1 MSKYYNPRR
10 GASYNYGGSKWRLS
24 RSKIDMFL
32 ECPLCFYLDN
42 KLGIK
47 RPPGF
52 PFALNTAVDELL
64 KKEFDILRQRGESHE
79 LIERYGVDAK
89 PVQHN
94 SLDVWRNNF
103 EGVECYHKPT
113 GFKVSGAIDDLW
125 IDSTGQYIVVDYK
138 ATSKNEDII
147 ELNKDWQKGYKRQM
161 EVYQWLLRQNGYP
174 VSDIGYFVYCNGIT
188 DTERFDAKLEFKIT
202 LIAHKGD
209 DFWLEPTLEEIK
221 KVLDSEEFP
230 KADPECDYCAYRE
243 AVGEVL

>member
-1 MSKYYNPRR
+1 
-10 GASYNYGGSKWRLS
+10 
-24 RSKIDMFL
+24 
-32 ECPLCFYLDN
+32 
-42 KLGIK
+42 
-47 RPPGF
+47 
-52 PFALNTAVDELL
+52 
-64 KKEFDILRQRGESHE
+64 
-79 LIERYGVDAK
+79 
-89 PVQHN
+89 
-94 SLDVWRNNF
+94 
-103 EGVECYHKPT
+103 
-113 GFKVSGAIDDLW
+113 
-125 IDSTGQYIVVDYK
+125 
-138 ATSKNEDII
+138 
-147 ELNKDWQKGYKRQM
+147 M